1 MKIAVLGTIEQ
12 QEEFRKKNLPEGTEI
27 FFVSSVESLRNTS
40 SSFIVFDLS
49 FEPSSERIEVLS
61 SLNKTVIINS
71 VVNTLKG
78 LGLPDNFIRIN
89 AWPGFLSR
97 DLIEISIGFDAQKET
112 VQTIF
117 QLLNWQ
123 YQLTPDTPG
132 MLSARVIAMIVNEA
146 YFALGE
152 EVSTKKEIDTAMKL
166 GTNYPY
172 GPFEWGEKIGLK
184 NIYKLLHKLD
194 NISNRYNIAPLL
206 EREALQ

>member
-1 MKIAVLGTIEQ
+1 MKITVLGTLDQ
-12 QEEFRKKNLPEGTEI
+12 QEEFRKKNLPEATEI
-27 FFVSSVESLRNTS
+27 FFVSTVEALKNAA
-40 SSFIVFDLS
+40 SSFIAFDLS
-49 FEPSSERIEVLS
+49 FEPSSERIELLS

-89 AWPGFLSR
+89 AWPGFLNR
-97 DLIEISIGFDAQKET
+97 EIAEVSIGFDAQKGT

-123 YQLTPDTPG
+123 YQLTPDAPG
-132 MLSARVIAMIVNEA
+132 MLSARVIAMIINEA
-146 YFALGE
+146 YFALGD

-172 GPFEWGEKIGLK
+172 GPFEWSEKIGLK
-184 NIYKLLHKLD
+184 NIYKLLHKL
-194 NISNRYNIAPLL
+194 NSTSNRYNIAPLL

>member
-1 MKIAVLGTIEQ
+1 MKITVLGNIEQ

-27 FFVSSVESLRNTS
+27 FFVSAVEALKNVT

-49 FEPSSERIEVLS
+49 FEPASERIELLS

-89 AWPGFLSR
+89 AWPGFLNR
-97 DLIEISIGFDAQKET
+97 DIIEVSIGFDAQKET
-112 VQTIF
+112 IQTIF

-132 MLSARVIAMIVNEA
+132 MLSARVIAMIINEA

-152 EVSTKKEIDTAMKL
+152 DVSTKKEIDIAMKL

-172 GPFEWGEKIGLK
+172 GPFEWSEKIGLK
-184 NIYKLLHKLD
+184 NIYKLLHKL
-194 NISNRYNIAPLL
+194 NSTSNRYHIAPLL